1 MKLPSAKSIIHLV
14 LAVVLISNL
23 AIAQSTP
30 TPFQNAVSKELCGIV
45 NFVKAIVGILAVV
58 LFMLGGVFYAIG
70 HFLPATG
77 NLRSNVQ
84 GWAMGM
90 LMAAIIALIMFLIAQ
105 PVVTMIANLGVS
117 AGASPISISC

>member
-1 MKLPSAKSIIHLV
+1 MKLVNNKVMIYLV
-14 LAVVLISNL
+14 LIVAFISNL
-23 AIAQSTP
+23 VFASVPSFQS
-30 TPFQNAVSKELCGIV
+30 AVSQELCGIV

>member
-117 AGASPISISC
+117 AGASPIPISC